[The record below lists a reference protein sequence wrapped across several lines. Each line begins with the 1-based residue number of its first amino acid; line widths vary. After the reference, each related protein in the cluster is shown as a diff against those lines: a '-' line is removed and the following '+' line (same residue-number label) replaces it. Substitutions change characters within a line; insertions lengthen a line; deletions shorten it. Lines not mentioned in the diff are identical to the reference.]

1 MLGGI
6 AKKPAFFEQLIIC
19 WKRYNKIYNYY
30 YSINFSVMSAILR
43 GGLTTDL

>member
-19 WKRYNKIYNYY
+19 WKRYNKIYNKQR
-30 YSINFSVMSAILR
+30 IIPTILM
-43 GGLTTDL
+43 